1 MNARLPGRWDG
12 GGLAVGTGRTGL
24 RRAGRGASLPA
35 IPFSFVAGHHVSRA
49 QRAFG
54 GPPANRTWCFTS
66 RKPLFL
72 RRRAPRPSDPA
83 DLRRTGRGASLPAS
97 PSSFVRGTTSTRSGG
112 HRVPTLKTKPEGNSR
127 PRISL
132 PLTVGGNFP
141 LSPTAPSP
149 RGAAPSGKHC
159 LPASSPEVL
168 PIPNQEGCALLKSI
182 CCSVRHIPPISTK
195 TKGSGARGCRFLL
208 LPLFEGNPRPSPVG
222 DFRLLS
228 SILFHGKPVGIPEG
242 FSGRNSRYYS
252 CKGISVM
259 SSRRDSRRILR
270 MGPPEELLISPSLP
284 TSFPST
290 D

>member
-1 MNARLPGRWDG
+1 VVLHSP
-12 GGLAVGTGRTGL
+12 LAL
-24 RRAGRGASLPA
+24 
-35 IPFSFVAGHHVSRA
+35 I
-49 QRAFG
+49 
-54 GPPANRTWCFTS
+54 
-66 RKPLFL
+66 
-72 RRRAPRPSDPA
+72 
-83 DLRRTGRGASLPAS
+83 
-97 PSSFVRGTTSTRSGG
+97 PSSGGTTSSRPSG
-112 HRVPTLKTKPEGNSR
+112 PSALKTKAEGNSR

-141 LSPTAPSP
+141 LFPTAPSP
-149 RGAAPSGKHC
+149 LGAAPIGKHFPPK
-159 LPASSPEVL
+159 LFPEVL
-168 PIPNQEGCALLKSI
+168 PLPNQEGCALLKSI
-182 CCSVRHIPPISTK
+182 CFSVRHIPPISTK